1 MSYRQLSLTQTAAGG
16 KPPKRQPRGQ
26 RIPESEAQVQAAI
39 IERLTL
45 AGYTVVSTSRI
56 RKGVRCRCGQWLVP
70 SGGDGVTKGCP
81 DLFVTHHAWPPSM
94 WVAIEVKGSHTP
106 VSDEQR
112 AMIQQERYFV
122 ARDQDTAHQLLVEA
136 ETVILGKSHGRTLE
150 TS

>member
-1 MSYRQLSLTQTAAGG
+1 MQRQLELTKAAL
-16 KPPKRQPRGQ
+16 KRKRATRPRGQ
-26 RIPESEAQVQAAI
+26 RIPESEAQVQHAI

-56 RKGVRCRCGQWLVP
+56 RKGVRCQCGRFNVP

-81 DLFVTHHAWPPSM
+81 DLFITHVNWPPSM

-112 AMIQQERYFV
+112 AMIANERYFV
-122 ARDQDTAHQLLVEA
+122 ARDQDTADRLLREA
-136 ETVILGKSHGRTLE
+136 ETAILGKTHGRTLAG
-150 TS
+150 S

>member
-1 MSYRQLSLTQTAAGG
+1 MQRQLELTKAAL
-16 KPPKRQPRGQ
+16 KRNRATRPRGQ

-81 DLFVTHHAWPPSM
+81 DLFVTHTAWPPSM
-94 WVAIEVKGSHTP
+94 WIAIEVKGSHTP

-112 AMIQQERYFV
+112 AMIANERYFV
-122 ARDQDTAHQLLVEA
+122 ARDQDTADHLLREA
-136 ETVILGKSHGRTLE
+136 ETAILGKSHGRTLE

>member
-1 MSYRQLSLTQTAAGG
+1 MQRQLELTKAAL
-16 KPPKRQPRGQ
+16 KRKRATRPRGQ

-45 AGYTVVSTSRI
+45 AGYTVISTSRI

-81 DLFVTHHAWPPSM
+81 DLFVTHTAWPPSM
-94 WVAIEVKGSHTP
+94 WIAIEVKGSHTP

-112 AMIQQERYFV
+112 AMIANERYFV
-122 ARDQDTAHQLLVEA
+122 ARDQDTADRLLREA
-136 ETVILGKSHGRTLE
+136 ETAILGKSHGRTLE

>member
-1 MSYRQLSLTQTAAGG
+1 MQRQLELTKAAL
-16 KPPKRQPRGQ
+16 KRKRATRPRGQ
-26 RIPESEAQVQAAI
+26 RIPESEAQVQSAI

-81 DLFVTHHAWPPSM
+81 DLFVTHVNWPPSM
-94 WVAIEVKGSHTP
+94 WIAIEVKGSHTP

-112 AMIQQERYFV
+112 AMIANERYFV
-122 ARDQDTAHQLLVEA
+122 ARDQDTADRLLREA
-136 ETVILGKSHGRTLE
+136 ETAILGKSHGRTLAG
-150 TS
+150 S

>member
-1 MSYRQLSLTQTAAGG
+1 MQRQLELTKAAL
-16 KPPKRQPRGQ
+16 KRKRATRPRGQ

-45 AGYTVVSTSRI
+45 AGYTVISTSRI

-94 WVAIEVKGSHTP
+94 WIAIEVKGSHTP

-112 AMIQQERYFV
+112 AMIANERYFV
-122 ARDQDTAHQLLVEA
+122 ARDQDAADRLLREA
-136 ETVILGKSHGRTLE
+136 ETAILGKSHGRTLAG
-150 TS
+150 S

>member
-1 MSYRQLSLTQTAAGG
+1 MQRQLELTKAAL
-16 KPPKRQPRGQ
+16 KRKRATRPRGQ

-39 IERLTL
+39 IERLTV
-45 AGYTVVSTSRI
+45 AGYIVVSTSRI

-81 DLFVTHHAWPPSM
+81 DLFVTHVNWPKSM
-94 WVAIEVKGSHTP
+94 WIAIEVKGSHTP

-112 AMIQQERYFV
+112 AMIANERYFV
-122 ARDQDTAHQLLVEA
+122 ARDQDTADRLLREA
-136 ETVILGKSHGRTLE
+136 ETAILGKSHGRTLE